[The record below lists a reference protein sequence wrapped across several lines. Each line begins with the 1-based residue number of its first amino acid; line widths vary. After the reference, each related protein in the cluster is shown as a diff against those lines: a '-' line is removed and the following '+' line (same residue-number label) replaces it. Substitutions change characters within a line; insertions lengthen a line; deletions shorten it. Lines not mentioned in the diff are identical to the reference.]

1 MKIYDEL
8 INKINNKLSES
19 KNEPVSFDTEY
30 NQLLLW
36 YIPKSFE
43 LDEAEKEMPIK
54 GYDGG
59 MEKERR
65 ELRHEYLDRLKGL
78 QEKYN
83 KTATV

>member
-8 INKINNKLSES
+8 ISKIKNKLAEFESE
-19 KNEPVSFDTEY
+19 PLSFEAEY
-30 NQLLLW
+30 NKLLLW

-43 LDEAEKEMPIK
+43 LDEVEKEMPVK

-65 ELRHEYLDRLKGL
+65 ELRHEYLDRLKLL
-78 QEKYN
+78 QEKYG
-83 KTATV
+83 KKAIL